1 MQDEIAVPHAHHK
14 GGTLCDLG
22 GNLLLGEQH
31 PSVDS
36 GLSAEQQ
43 LMLVA
48 MTYNTFLFTSI
59 IIGAFV
65 GHILYEGEIDVGS
78 V

>member
-1 MQDEIAVPHAHHK
+1 
-14 GGTLCDLG
+14 
-22 GNLLLGEQH
+22 
-31 PSVDS
+31 
-36 GLSAEQQ
+36 
-43 LMLVA
+43 MLVA

-78 V
+78 VWRYLRIPQTVNKADVQSRLGRRGQ